1 MKSSKILAII
11 VTATCI
17 FATVAFASDGTGL
30 TAKDMAEIAKMIMQ
44 QTKSS
49 GNSAASPSGQG
60 VKVESI
66 IEAVNTIAKNN
77 GNINSILGD
86 GFIPVSAN
94 SPAVNAINGLT
105 SALYARIAKKDGNLF
120 FSPYSVTSALAMVYA
135 GARGDT
141 AAQMERTLSFS
152 PQIHSSF
159 ALLINKLNSISP
171 DIAQIHTAN
180 GLWPSA
186 DKTILNDYR
195 NRIATDYRAEIT
207 TLNYADT
214 ANAAKTINSWVES
227 KTNGKIKDIVT
238 KGTLA
243 KDTPLALT
251 NAIYFKSDWQS
262 KFESHRTAKAD
273 FTLSDGSKVKTD
285 FMNQTAF
292 FPYLV
297 TGKFKLVELPYKSER
312 LSMYIILP
320 AKNIQSIENL
330 LTAEQ
335 LNSAIA
341 QADKNSTYL
350 NVSIPKFKMETD
362 YDLNDALKAIGLA
375 DAFSSKANFSGMNGK
390 LDIAIGKVLH
400 KTFLDVNE
408 AGTEAAAATYVGMKS
423 LAVRD
428 KPQEFKVDR
437 PFIFVI
443 RDNTSGVNL
452 FIGRYAKPQ
461 E

>member
-1 MKSSKILAII
+1 MESSKILAII
-11 VTATCI
+11 VGATCI
-17 FATVAFASDGTGL
+17 FTTAAFAADGTGL

-44 QTKSS
+44 QTKNS
-49 GNSAASPSGQG
+49 GKSAASSSGQG

-66 IEAVNTIAKNN
+66 IEAVNIIAKNK
-77 GNINSILGD
+77 GDINSILGD
-86 GFIPVSAN
+86 GVITVSAN
-94 SPAVNAINGLT
+94 SAAVNAVNSLT
-105 SALYARIAKKDGNLF
+105 SKLYAQIAKNDSNLF

-141 AAQMERTLSFS
+141 ATQMAGALSFS

-159 ALLINKLNSISP
+159 ATLINQLNSISS
-171 DIAQIHTAN
+171 DVAQIHTAN
-180 GLWPSA
+180 ALWPSA

-195 NRIATDYRAEIT
+195 NRIATDYQAEIT

-214 ANAAKTINSWVES
+214 VNAAKTINSWVEN

-238 KGTLA
+238 KGTLT

-262 KFESHRTAKAD
+262 KFETHRTAKAD
-273 FTLSDGSKVKTD
+273 FTLTNGKKVKTY
-285 FMNQTAF
+285 FMNQTGF

-297 TGKFKLVELPYKSER
+297 TENFKFIELPYKTER

-320 AKNIQSIENL
+320 AKGKLQTVEST
-330 LTAEQ
+330 LTAER
-335 LNSAIA
+335 LNSTIA

-350 NVSIPKFKMETD
+350 NVSIPKFKLETD
-362 YDLNDALKAIGLA
+362 YDLNDALKAIGMA
-375 DAFSSKANFSGMNGK
+375 DAFGPKANFSGMNGK

-423 LAVRD
+423 LAMRD
-428 KPQEFKVDR
+428 KPQEFKADN

-452 FIGRYAKPQ
+452 FIGRYAKP
-461 E
+461 